1 MLNRS
6 SLYEPSRYHYEKSN
20 RFFNSEPAVVVSVMK
35 GITSIMRE
43 FPNGEKAHLSVMSA
57 GFPSLTGDHKI
68 VYVASDRDV
77 SSEEIL
83 EAASKLLK

>member
-1 MLNRS
+1 
-6 SLYEPSRYHYEKSN
+6 
-20 RFFNSEPAVVVSVMK
+20 
-35 GITSIMRE
+35 MRE
-43 FPNGEKAHLSVMSA
+43 FPNGEKAHLPVMSA

>member
-1 MLNRS
+1 M
-6 SLYEPSRYHYEKSN
+6 KKVIV
-20 RFFNSEPAVVVSVMK
+20 FFNSESAVVESVMK
-35 GITSIMRE
+35 GVTTIIRE
-43 FPNGEKAHLSVMSA
+43 YPNGEKTHLKVMSA

-77 SSEEIL
+77 SSEEIF

>member
-1 MLNRS
+1 MKTSIINGS
-6 SLYEPSRYHYEKSN
+6 EVSRL
-20 RFFNSEPAVVVSVMK
+20 SVA
-35 GITSIMRE
+35 IHTSIMRE

>member
-1 MLNRS
+1 M
-6 SLYEPSRYHYEKSN
+6 KKVIV
-20 RFFNSEPAVVVSVMK
+20 FFNAEPAVVVTVMK
-35 GITSIMRE
+35 GITTIMRE
-43 FPNGEKAHLSVMSA
+43 FPNGEKAHLPVMSA

>member
-1 MLNRS
+1 M
-6 SLYEPSRYHYEKSN
+6 KKVIV
-20 RFFNSEPAVVVSVMK
+20 FFNAEPAVVVTVMK
-35 GITSIMRE
+35 GITTIMRE

-57 GFPSLTGDHKI
+57 AFPSLTGDHKI